1 MSNKKKLEQFILNN
15 DNERFLYLDEE
26 WTSNCYHYYKE
37 KYNDRF
43 YLLYERHYY
52 NNRMDKSSYDFAGYY
67 DCKDKVLYNSSY
79 NLSKALENEEI
90 SISFSGLGVID
101 KKIDEDIKEL
111 LVKYAL
117 KHQNEFKDKY
127 REEFL
132 QQDKYYF
139 ERLHKDVETQFI
151 ESKELEKLADC
162 NYYIWEGYT
171 TTKDYKDTTI
181 YTKYLDDPEA
191 EIKKLTKEI
200 ISNNKEKIEKDM
212 AFNLL
217 ENEYK
222 NHYLS
227 LIKDNVGKLY
237 DDVYINRELL
247 SAIKDVDAQNIN
259 ITIQYG
265 NDKLTFKYPKASLEC
280 DLKRGDTDS
289 SGYNKAYE
297 EVKEFLN
304 KHKEEKDWH
313 RGDFDFRN
321 ITSISYGRQILFE
334 KNIEMEDEKNIEDDF
349 EEMEK

>member
-15 DNERFLYLDEE
+15 DMERFLYIDEE
-26 WTSNCYHYYKE
+26 YTSNCYHYYKE
-37 KYNDRF
+37 KYNNRF
-43 YLLYERHYY
+43 YLLYERRYY

-67 DCKDKVLYNSSY
+67 DCIDKILYNSSY
-79 NLSKALENEEI
+79 NLNKALENEKI
-90 SISFSGLGVID
+90 SIFFSGLGVIE
-101 KKIDEDIKEL
+101 KKIDDAIQESLI
-111 LVKYAL
+111 KYAL
-117 KHQNEFKDKY
+117 KNQNEFKSKY

-132 QQDKYYF
+132 KQDKYYF
-139 ERLHKDVETQFI
+139 ERLDKDVEMEFI
-151 ESKELEKLADC
+151 ESNELEKITDC

-171 TTKDYKDTTI
+171 TTKDYMDTSI
-181 YTKYLDDPEA
+181 YTRYLDNPEA

-200 ISNNKEKIEKDM
+200 ITNNKEKIEKDM

-217 ENEYK
+217 QNEYK

-237 DDVYINRELL
+237 DDVYINRKLL
-247 SAIKDVDAQNIN
+247 SAIKEVDAQNLN

-265 NDKLTFKYPKASLEC
+265 NDKLTFKFPKVSLEC

-297 EVKEFLN
+297 EVKEFLK
-304 KHKEEKDWH
+304 KHKSETDWH
-313 RGDFDFRN
+313 RYDFDFKN

-334 KNIEMEDEKNIEDDF
+334 KNNELENVKNIEDDL
-349 EEMEK
+349 EEMER

>member
-15 DNERFLYLDEE
+15 DSERFLYLDKE

-43 YLLYERHYY
+43 YLLYERHYC
-52 NNRMDKSSYDFAGYY
+52 NNRLDKSSYEFAGYY
-67 DCKDKVLYNSSY
+67 DYKEKVLYNPSY
-79 NLSKALENEEI
+79 NLSKALEKEKI
-90 SISFSGLGVID
+90 SISFSGLGVVE
-101 KKIDEDIKEL
+101 KKIDDAIKES

-117 KHQNEFKDKY
+117 KHQNEFKSKY

-132 QQDKYYF
+132 QQDEYTFKSLNK
-139 ERLHKDVETQFI
+139 EVEIQFI
-151 ESKELEKLADC
+151 NSQKLEQIGNC
-162 NYYIWEGYT
+162 NYSPWETYT
-171 TTKDYKDTTI
+171 TTNDYKDTSV

-200 ISNNKEKIEKDM
+200 ISKNKEKIEKEM

-227 LIKDNVGKLY
+227 LINDNVGKVY
-237 DDVYINRELL
+237 GDVYINRELL
-247 SAIKDVDAQNIN
+247 SAIKDVDAQNLN

-265 NDKLTFKYPKASLEC
+265 NDKLTFKYPKVSLEC

-297 EVKEFLN
+297 EVKEFLKKYKDEN
-304 KHKEEKDWH
+304 DWH

-334 KNIEMEDEKNIEDDF
+334 KINELEDKKNIENDL